1 MWLFPRLIS
10 RRLIARAAPALL
22 VVSLLTVA
30 CQPAATPAPTSAPAA
45 PAAKPAESKPA
56 ETKPAEAKPA
66 AQAQPTQAQPA
77 APAAAPAAT
86 KPAETKPAADAKP
99 TSVPAAAAR
108 PADAKPA
115 ATDKADVEA
124 AKKEGA
130 VVWYTST
137 PLRQAQV
144 VADAFEKKYGFK
156 VEVFRTGGEQVIQRF
171 QTELSAG
178 KTLVDLL
185 TASDPAAFD
194 EMVKKNQLVKFR
206 PEHFDKTPPAA
217 RNEDGFWVAQRL
229 NLTVMAFRDDKENA
243 AEMPKKWADVAD
255 PKYKG
260 KLVHADPAFTA
271 IAQQIVG
278 TFARDKGWDF
288 YEALKKNDMMI
299 VQGHQQL
306 AEILALGER
315 TVAAE
320 AGDADMWDL
329 RRRGVKVT
337 TIYPEEG
344 TFVIPAPT
352 GIVAAS
358 PHPNAAK
365 LLAEYMLS
373 DEAQKLF
380 PAEGFYAAR
389 TDMPAPE
396 GAPPLDKLKLITI
409 DQEYTSK
416 HVQDTKQRFGEIF
429 SN

>member
-1 MWLFPRLIS
+1 MVTIK
-10 RRLIARAAPALL
+10 ADALSAL
-22 VVSLLTVA
+22 V
-30 CQPAATPAPTSAPAA
+30 QDIF
-45 PAAKPAESKPA
+45 AKAGCS
-56 ETKPAEAKPA
+56 TAEAERIGRYLVSA
-66 AQAQPTQAQPA
+66 NLTGH
-77 APAAAPAAT
+77 
-86 KPAETKPAADAKP
+86 D
-99 TSVPAAAAR
+99 SHGVVRVPR
-108 PADAKPA
+108 YLHW
-115 ATDKADVEA
+115 
-124 AKKEGA
+124 KKEGA

-144 VADAFEKKYGFK
+144 VGEAFEKKYGFK

-171 QTELSAG
+171 NTEIAAG
-178 KTLVDLL
+178 KTVVDLL

-194 EMVKKNQLVKFR
+194 EMVKKSQLVKFR
-206 PEHFDKTPPAA
+206 PEHTDKVPDAA
-217 RNEDGFWVAQRL
+217 RNPDGFWVAQRL
-229 NLTVMAFRDDKENA
+229 NLTVMAYRSDKENA
-243 AEMPKKWADVAD
+243 AEMPKKWGDVAD
-255 PKYKG
+255 PKFKG

-278 TFARDKGWDF
+278 TFARDKGWEF

-329 RRRGVKVT
+329 RRKGVKVE
-337 TIYPEEG
+337 TIYPEDG

-352 GIVAAS
+352 GIVANS

-365 LLAEYMLS
+365 LLAEFMLS

-389 TDMPAPE
+389 ADMPPPE

-409 DQEYTSK
+409 DQEYTAK
-416 HVQDTKQRFGEIF
+416 NAQATKTRFGEIF

>member
-1 MWLFPRLIS
+1 MWLFPRLTS
-10 RRLIARAAPALL
+10 RRLVMRVAPAMM
-22 VVSLLTVA
+22 VAVSLLGVA
-30 CQPAATPAPTSAPAA
+30 CQPAAPAAPTGAPAA
-45 PAAKPAESKPA
+45 PAAKPAE
-56 ETKPAEAKPA
+56 AKPTEA
-66 AQAQPTQAQPA
+66 AKPA
-77 APAAAPAAT
+77 APAASP
-86 KPAETKPAADAKP
+86 
-99 TSVPAAAAR
+99 PAAASPGASPS
-108 PADAKPA
+108 PAAKPA
-115 ATDKADVEA
+115 ASSGPTDKADIDA

-144 VADAFEKKYGFK
+144 VAEAFEKKYGFK

-178 KTLVDLL
+178 KTVVDLL

-194 EMVKKNQLVKFR
+194 EMVKKHQLVKFR

-229 NLTVMAFRDDKENA
+229 NLTVMAYRDDKESA
-243 AEMPKKWADVAD
+243 AEMPKKWGDVAD

-288 YEALKKNDMMI
+288 YEALKKNDLMI

-337 TIYPEEG
+337 TIYPEDG

-352 GIVAAS
+352 GIVAGS

-389 TDMPAPE
+389 TDMPPPD
-396 GAPPLDKLKLITI
+396 GAPPLDQLKLITI

-416 HVQDTKQRFGEIF
+416 HVQETKQRFGEIF

>member
-1 MWLFPRLIS
+1 MLLFPRSIS
-10 RRLIARAAPALL
+10 RRL
-22 VVSLLTVA
+22 VSRIVPVMMAVSVLTLA
-30 CQPAATPAPTSAPAA
+30 CQPAPAAAPAATSAPAA
-45 PAAKPAESKPA
+45 KPA
-56 ETKPAEAKPA
+56 ETKPAEAAKPA
-66 AQAQPTQAQPA
+66 S
-77 APAAAPAAT
+77 PAAASPAA
-86 KPAETKPAADAKP
+86 A
-99 TSVPAAAAR
+99 SPAAAASPGAS
-108 PADAKPA
+108 PAASPSPAAKPA
-115 ATDKADVEA
+115 AASAPADKADVEA

-144 VADAFEKKYGFK
+144 VGEAFEKKYGFK

-171 QTELSAG
+171 RTEQAAG
-178 KTLVDLL
+178 KTVVDLL

-194 EMVKKNQLVKFR
+194 EMVKQNQLVKFR
-206 PEHFDKTPPAA
+206 PEHTDKVPEAA
-217 RNEDGFWVAQRL
+217 RNPDGYWVAQRL
-229 NLTVMAFRDDKENA
+229 NLTVMAYRSDKETA
-243 AEMPKKWADVAD
+243 AEMPKKWGDVAD

-271 IAQQIVG
+271 IAQQIVS
-278 TFARDKGWDF
+278 TFARDKGWGF
-288 YEALKKNDMMI
+288 YEALKKNDLMI

-315 TVAAE
+315 TIAAE

-329 RRRGVKVT
+329 RRRGIKVE
-337 TIYPEEG
+337 TIYPEDG

-352 GIVAAS
+352 GIVANS

-365 LLAEYMLS
+365 LLAEFMLS

-389 TDMPAPE
+389 ADMPPPE

-416 HVQDTKQRFGEIF
+416 NVQDTKQRFGEIF